1 MLSRKTQVGK
11 EAEYLVYPLEVLD
24 CIAKE
29 KGMTNKTKRSEEAGP
44 PGEDTPV
51 PGTEVA
57 NPQSKRPV

>member
-1 MLSRKTQVGK
+1 MLSRKIQVGK
-11 EAEYLVYPLEVLD
+11 EVNTLWYALEVLG

-29 KGMTNKTKRSEEAGP
+29 KWMTNKTKRSEEVGP

-51 PGTEVA
+51 PGTEIA